1 MRIHAPFAS
10 CIYIP
15 LSKKT
20 VLNPCIPHAK
30 VNHNSLMIYC
40 IHCLNCKLIVK
51 AITIKQGE
59 CIHSRAHP
67 TSIMLI
73 HRIKIKCILHHVA
86 TKAVHASRDWYP
98 PLAFILLVITTSDL
112 GQEVL
117 CIMKDTFPP
126 CNCDQLIDLLRK
138 YSSYMYIMVVSS
150 CYRYL
155 LNIQTSPAKCL
166 LVCYRIASR

>member
-1 MRIHAPFAS
+1 MHPCIM
-10 CIYIP
+10 IYIP

-20 VLNPCIPHAK
+20 VLNPCIPNAK
-30 VNHNSLMIYC
+30 VNHNPLMIYC

-59 CIHSRAHP
+59 YIHSRALP

-73 HRIKIKCILHHVA
+73 LKTNVPSRACSSCIK
-86 TKAVHASRDWYP
+86 R
-98 PLAFILLVITTSDL
+98 LAPTTCFILLVITTSDL
-112 GQEVL
+112 GQEIL

-126 CNCDQLIDLLRK
+126 CNCDQLIDLLMK
-138 YSSYMYIMVVSS
+138 HSSYMYIMVVSS